1 MKMQMT
7 GQLIV
12 CVDLET
18 TIGYYRQ
25 GWRVICLSEDKQH
38 QAVMPDLMMGSV
50 LLPPYESMDA
60 LLDGNKD
67 LFALMYS
74 DYLFNNLDVR
84 TMQSIILAALY
95 RGVNIVIFI
104 PPQEYEM
111 GFINVFLQCYTSATG
126 VYVGFHGQSPAVLD
140 YNYNNSNMIRLYME
154 GLFPYSELLLYYEGP
169 INDPTVCIRVCADIG
184 FITEKELE
192 AIQYVNS
199 FKSRV
204 EESGKFLP
212 KGLIRA

>member
-12 CVDLET
+12 CMDLET

-38 QAVMPDLMMGSV
+38 QTVMPELMMGSI
-50 LLPPYESMDA
+50 LLPPYESMDPW
-60 LLDGNKD
+60 LDGNKE

-95 RGVNIVIFI
+95 RGVNIVLFI
-104 PPQEYEM
+104 PRQEYEM
-111 GFINVFLQCYTSATG
+111 GFLEIFLQCYTSATG
-126 VYVGFHGQSPAVLD
+126 VYVGFHGQSQSILD
-140 YNYNNSNMIRLYME
+140 YNFNNINMVRLYME
-154 GLFPYSELLLYYEGP
+154 GLFSYSELMLYHEGP
-169 INDPTVCIRVCADIG
+169 INDPMVCTRMCADIG
-184 FITEKELE
+184 FITTKEYE
-192 AIQYVNS
+192 AIQYIAS
-199 FKSRV
+199 YKSRIDD
-204 EESGKFLP
+204 SGKFLP
-212 KGLIRA
+212 KGLVRT